1 MSRGRGLSEEDRT
14 VWETVTR
21 KIKPLH
27 GARKTAGVAATPA
40 PARKMAAAR
49 PAAVP
54 STKSPAA
61 QPTPLLAPLSRK
73 EKQRVAR
80 GRDRINARLDLHGHT
95 QIEAHGELLR
105 FLRRASAKEARLGL
119 VITGKSGVLRREVPR
134 WLALAEFRGMVLAVD
149 PAATRHGGEGA
160 LYVRVRRER
169 R

>member
-14 VWETVTR
+14 VWETVIR

-27 GARKTAGVAATPA
+27 GARKVAAITSTPT
-40 PARKMAAAR
+40 PARKTAVIR
-49 PAAVP
+49 PVAIP
-54 STKSPAA
+54 SVKPVAS
-61 QPTPLLAPLSRK
+61 PTPALAPLGRK

-80 GRDRINARLDLHGHT
+80 GRAAIDARLDLHGHT
-95 QIEAHGELLR
+95 QAQAHGELLR
-105 FLRRASAKEARLGL
+105 FLRRAGADEKRLVL

-134 WLALAEFRGMVLAVD
+134 WLALAEFREMVIAVE
-149 PAATRHGGEGA
+149 PAAIRHGGEGA